1 MAQTY
6 TIDCYAAGHV
16 GQTDLAN
23 MEANFEALRTTFEG
37 AGAPA
42 NAIAGMQWFDSAKK
56 LLKIRNEANDAWL
69 GVLTGTTSL
78 KMLVY
83 RNTAEDGWAIDGGV
97 TDRVI
102 AVKGGATYT
111 TGGATAGSWTLPSYT
126 LLTADIPAHAH
137 TGTTSANGA
146 HAHNLYEQTVG
157 GGAVNAIVKDT
168 VLLHNSISR
177 ASISGYVVSSA
188 THTHTMTTAN
198 TGGGGSHNHGATYR
212 PAAAVV
218 TIQYPDI

>member
-6 TIDCYAAGHV
+6 TIDCYAAGNV

-42 NAIAGMQWFDSAKK
+42 NAIAGKQWFDSAQK

-97 TDRVI
+97 EDKVI

-111 TGGATAGSWTLPSYT
+111 TGGATAGSWTLPDYT
-126 LLTADIPAHAH
+126 LLEADIPDHAH
-137 TGTTSANGA
+137 DETTDAGGKSSLNAYAGTTGTEGTSVLDTGGNNGA
-146 HAHNLYEQTVG
+146 WLSGLIE
-157 GGAVNAIVKDT
+157 NA
-168 VLLHNSISR
+168 S
-177 ASISGYVVSSA
+177 
-188 THTHTMTTAN
+188 HTHTFTTASY
-198 TGGGGSHNHGATYR
+198 GGDGAHNHGATYR